1 MSESVRYTAE
11 AVSLGHPDKCADF
24 IASYILDRYLEKD
37 PLTKYAVE
45 VLLKDNTVVLG
56 GEVKSSVSFSTV
68 LLKKFII
75 EALSEIGYD
84 ERYSSLWGENAIEVS
99 KIKLINLI
107 GSQSSEINQGVE
119 DGKTDGTIRGW
130 GDQGIFMGYANAFDG
145 GLRKDQFY
153 AKRLAFELY
162 TMARKSEV
170 YGLDIKTQV
179 TLETTGKV
187 DTVIVAIPT
196 RIETSFDEVY
206 EIIGRV
212 IKETPDDIIINGTG
226 SYRMHSSIAD
236 CGVTGRKLAVDFY
249 SSSCPVGG
257 GCPWGK
263 DASKADVSLNLY
275 ARKLAVENLADNDE
289 CFVYL
294 SSCIGKADLPSS
306 YIKTIKNDIITLKE
320 FTFDR
325 TPQDVIDDLFLQQP
339 IFASMCKKSM
349 KGFMLY

>member
-1 MSESVRYTAE
+1 MNDNVRYTAE
-11 AVSLGHPDKCADF
+11 AVALGHPDKCADF

-37 PLTKYAVE
+37 PLTKFAVE
-45 VLLKDNTVVLG
+45 VLLKGNTIVLG
-56 GEVKSSVSFSTV
+56 GEVKSKVSFSTV
-68 LLKKFII
+68 LLKKFAI

-84 ERYSSLWGENAIEVS
+84 SRYESLWGENAIEIS

-119 DGKTDGTIRGW
+119 NGTSDGAILGW
-130 GDQGIFMGYANAFDG
+130 GDQGLFMGYANSFEG

-153 AKRLAFELY
+153 AKKLAYELY
-162 TMARKSEV
+162 TMARKSDV

-179 TLETTGKV
+179 TLEEDGKI

-196 RIETSFDEVY
+196 RTETSFDEVKA
-206 EIIGRV
+206 IVKDV
-212 IKETPDDIIINGTG
+212 IPENPDNLIINGTG
-226 SYRMHSSIAD
+226 SYTMHSSIAD

-306 YIKTIKNDIITLKE
+306 YIKTIKNDITTLRE
-320 FTFDR
+320 FTFDK

-339 IFASMCKKSM
+339 IYASMCKKSM